1 MPPLL
6 RCASFVF
13 SRRHNLRAHGNA
25 AGFFLSSIVAVN
37 SLVTVRTIFPFD
49 TKASLKVL
57 GPLNDQN
64 FRINIVA
71 VDFSGAKSHLPLASA
86 PIPLYPGLMRHISLP
101 ALKIALADLFDKRID
116 ALLASN
122 AGKTYEPVLR
132 DKKDRIDAL
141 PEAMTGGR
149 PLAEAMTELDDQH
162 DGFGAA
168 LWYITEAY
176 LRCPDVSTHT
186 RKIIE
191 RIRSVFI
198 PELEVIRA
206 PYADEVE
213 AALRNKNDLAE
224 FESDLKAI
232 PLAEG
237 KTLYDW
243 CVGFIAKGEQLG
255 QLLSQRADLSAISRV
270 EASKIRAAT
279 VGTLGRLRAALADEM
294 SVNPDLPADLEAQ
307 IFGYFDEL
315 DQMAADAA
323 AARRRPSQM
332 PPPAEPT

>member
-1 MPPLL
+1 
-6 RCASFVF
+6 
-13 SRRHNLRAHGNA
+13 
-25 AGFFLSSIVAVN
+25 
-37 SLVTVRTIFPFD
+37 
-49 TKASLKVL
+49 
-57 GPLNDQN
+57 
-64 FRINIVA
+64 
-71 VDFSGAKSHLPLASA
+71 
-86 PIPLYPGLMRHISLP
+86 MRHISLP

-116 ALLASN
+116 VLRASN
-122 AGKTYEPVLR
+122 TGKLYEPVLR
-132 DKKDRIDAL
+132 DKFDRINAL

-176 LRCPDVSTHT
+176 LRCPDVSSNT

-243 CVGFIAKGEQLG
+243 CVGFITKGEQLG

-270 EASKIRAAT
+270 EASKLRGAT
-279 VGTLGRLRAALADEM
+279 VGTIGRMRAALADEAAFDD
-294 SVNPDLPADLEAQ
+294 NLPRDIDSQL
-307 IFGYFDEL
+307 FSYFDEL
-315 DQMAADAA
+315 DEMAAQAA
-323 AARRRPSQM
+323 AARNRPASM
-332 PPPAEPT
+332 TPPPEPT